1 MLKFNFPLFGIRFL
15 VVQFNS
21 TVKRKANSAI
31 EQQMFNGHEKLDRLL
46 VSLLEFQFQL
56 SQQKKNIIDP
66 VFSNWVNFIKKLPII
81 ICFEISE
88 CFKSIGFYL

>member
-15 VVQFNS
+15 EIQFNS

-56 SQQKKNIIDP
+56 SQQKK
-66 VFSNWVNFIKKLPII
+66 K
-81 ICFEISE
+81 
-88 CFKSIGFYL
+88 YY